1 MIHIVKF
8 CMYYSACIARCVHYT
23 WCVCA
28 RVRIVFGS
36 HTVSVCVLH
45 SARGMS
51 WYARVGGCAVRGT
64 CILCVAYGVVCV
76 LCELGSLLV
85 M

>member
-1 MIHIVKF
+1 MHGF
-8 CMYYSACIARCVHYT
+8 
-23 WCVCA
+23 
-28 RVRIVFGS
+28 
-36 HTVSVCVLH
+36 
-45 SARGMS
+45 
-51 WYARVGGCAVRGT
+51 GGCAVRGT